1 VGVVH
6 WLVARLVMLGDGLVM
21 ATGVTMA
28 AGVTMAVGHRRRLP
42 VACWM
47 EDARLRE
54 QARGWSGWTAL
65 APPPALDLLYLY
77 WKLCLTMHM
86 WSVLQQLMADLEF
99 KAS

>member
-1 VGVVH
+1 VTVGVVH

-28 AGVTMAVGHRRRLP
+28 ARVTMAVGHRRRLP

-47 EDARLRE
+47 EDACLRE

-86 WSVLQQLMADLEF
+86 WSVYY
-99 KAS
+99 SS